1 MVVCFIWILLLLN
14 RILVNVLTQ
23 NIYVLSR
30 DCQTPAAQDR
40 LLYQN
45 TKHLQIENLED
56 GIVVYSHD
64 LTNFHNH
71 TAAAFQNVNLSSTY
85 TFYPRG
91 FSCEIIV
98 QSSLKSAKIMLRIE
112 NFYIP
117 SNTDDCVDNYLYVF
131 DSNTAKAK
139 AMPEAGGERGLCGA
153 AYPRFPIFTTNP
165 YICIAF
171 HTSGI
176 RPPTT
181 SNQHPGFR
189 LILTAVQ
196 ETTTQS
202 CSSGSFYCGVR
213 PSLVRSTVDAGSA
226 LFTDRRPY
234 STLLGSSSSKQRG
247 SEVSPGLLAE
257 QTVGAQRQQPG
268 LGYCISLRTVCDGVS
283 NCADGRDESPEH
295 CHRRGL
301 TDTEW
306 IEEDAQAVGGLSGLL
321 SLGIP
326 ASIAIAVSTIVTFT
340 IGIGAVVCCC
350 HRCCRSSP
358 SRVSRYPRIT
368 GNSFSRQFD
377 LAVAGGTTYHS
388 RSGLNESGTTSRQL
402 SRFITPGEANFPSLL
417 NGTQHGHLSSP
428 YNHPGVASLHC
439 GNTQS
444 GHLRSGNISQGDK
457 PPQELLTRVGPKIPY
472 SDGGERS
479 TGAPSAED
487 MSIGPQHQLHRPIAY
502 SSVAGSNSYSSIHGN
517 ITMGC
522 TPYRTPPGPPPAL
535 IPGAMGSPDA
545 YRRDPSLGDHCCYT
559 PPPYGACTV
568 PPASSVTAS
577 SSRTGTTSGNG
588 LPPGQSTEQRGPGW
602 CMRARLQDHAGY
614 LVSGSVDG
622 VGSAAGG
629 SGTDLC
635 TTDSTGML
643 FGQQLSGGGNSAL
656 HTNTPVETISQTG
669 GDMVSNGGIVYLG
682 EIIQPFSGDSANKFR
697 GTSYAGAGSNT
708 TGSGSSHGRT
718 AHSHRLLM
726 QDQTSQPTEF
736 PANPT
741 TATST
746 MASNQIYR
754 VKTESIGP
762 RRSRAPSHRQHRYRV
777 QRSVDPNR
785 APSSGSHTPAS
796 SRSGL
801 LTSSQRSAME
811 PIQHSSAHSLSKSD
825 NSISFPVQL

>member
-1 MVVCFIWILLLLN
+1 MDDGSLLHLDFS
-14 RILVNVLTQ
+14 TAKPDFGECAHSK
-23 NIYVLSR
+23 YM

-71 TAAAFQNVNLSSTY
+71 TAAAFQNINLSSTY
-85 TFYPRG
+85 NFYPRG

-98 QSSLKSAKIMLRIE
+98 QSPLKSAKIMLRIE
-112 NFYIP
+112 SFYIP

-153 AYPRFPIFTTNP
+153 TYPRFPIFTTNP

-189 LILTAVQ
+189 LILTAIQ

-202 CSSGSFYCGVR
+202 CSSGSFYCGNR
-213 PSLVRSTVDAGSA
+213 PSLVRSTMDTGST

-234 STLLGSSSSKQRG
+234 SALLGSSSSKQRG
-247 SEVSPGLLAE
+247 SEVSSGLSAE

-283 NCADGRDESPEH
+283 NCADGRDETPEH

-301 TDTEW
+301 TDAEW
-306 IEEDAQAVGGLSGLL
+306 IEEDVQAVGGLSGLL

-326 ASIAIAVSTIVTFT
+326 ASIAIAHYCHVYHWDRSRGLLLSSVLSVFAIAVSTIVTFT

-358 SRVSRYPRIT
+358 TRVSRYPRIT

-377 LAVAGGTTYHS
+377 LAVASGTTYHS
-388 RSGLNESGTTSRQL
+388 RSGLNESGATSRQL
-402 SRFITPGEANFPSLL
+402 SRFINPGEANFPSPL
-417 NGTQHGHLSSP
+417 NGTQHGHLSPP

-479 TGAPSAED
+479 TGAPSAAD

-502 SSVAGSNSYSSIHGN
+502 SSVAGSDSYSSIHGN

-535 IPGAMGSPDA
+535 IPGAMGSPIA
-545 YRRDPSLGDHCCYT
+545 YRRVQVYSQHSTPICSPDERVLDGSLEREFTDRRVRGTNPTSVSRFLLSRFWQPDIIPALIFFRIKWQSDTDRVLGGSIRFGVNQSFVIKQSKELPRGIHCR
-559 PPPYGACTV
+559 
-568 PPASSVTAS
+568 SVILS
-577 SSRTGTTSGNG
+577 SSLAHLFQFTCSAGLVMVVKNIHKFSRQVRTLILN
-588 LPPGQSTEQRGPGW
+588 
-602 CMRARLQDHAGY
+602 
-614 LVSGSVDG
+614 
-622 VGSAAGG
+622 
-629 SGTDLC
+629 
-635 TTDSTGML
+635 
-643 FGQQLSGGGNSAL
+643 
-656 HTNTPVETISQTG
+656 
-669 GDMVSNGGIVYLG
+669 
-682 EIIQPFSGDSANKFR
+682 
-697 GTSYAGAGSNT
+697 GTSAYYPYN
-708 TGSGSSHGRT
+708 
-718 AHSHRLLM
+718 
-726 QDQTSQPTEF
+726 QPC
-736 PANPT
+736 
-741 TATST
+741 ST
-746 MASNQIYR
+746 M
-754 VKTESIGP
+754 T
-762 RRSRAPSHRQHRYRV
+762 HTC
-777 QRSVDPNR
+777 NR
-785 APSSGSHTPAS
+785 
-796 SRSGL
+796 
-801 LTSSQRSAME
+801 
-811 PIQHSSAHSLSKSD
+811 
-825 NSISFPVQL
+825 